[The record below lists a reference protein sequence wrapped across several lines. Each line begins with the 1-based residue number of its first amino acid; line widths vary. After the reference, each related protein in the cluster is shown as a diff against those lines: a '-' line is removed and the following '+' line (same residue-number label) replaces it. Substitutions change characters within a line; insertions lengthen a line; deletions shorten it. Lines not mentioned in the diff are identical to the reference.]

1 MEKIRKLVLC
11 FTIFRNFG
19 FLVYS
24 ISSSSS
30 IFPDVTRATK
40 QVVISTVR
48 FLISSVLLEVAS
60 LSPISPLNK
69 VICVVVDNQL
79 ANHSASLRKQ
89 ATFCDATNGF
99 PAKCLRKELRNSKLM
114 TRHYPDLG
122 SASDWLEQIS
132 QGTRPVRSSTP
143 IWVVMRHQCGMSA
156 LSQASFR
163 RESDVAK
170 CRLVSQAITA
180 RALLLLICFDFSF
193 FFLPSFLSFL
203 VII

>member
-40 QVVISTVR
+40 QVAISIVR

-69 VICVVVDNQL
+69 VIRLVVDNQL

-89 ATFCDATNGF
+89 ATFCDAINGF
-99 PAKCLRKELRNSKLM
+99 PAK
-114 TRHYPDLG
+114 
-122 SASDWLEQIS
+122 
-132 QGTRPVRSSTP
+132 
-143 IWVVMRHQCGMSA
+143 
-156 LSQASFR
+156 
-163 RESDVAK
+163 
-170 CRLVSQAITA
+170 
-180 RALLLLICFDFSF
+180 
-193 FFLPSFLSFL
+193 
-203 VII
+203 